1 MDQLAAMRI
10 FRRVVESGGFSAAAD
25 ALDISHTVVSRQV
38 RQLEELLGAQLLNR
52 TTRRFSLTEVGQ
64 LYYQRCIDIIDQV
77 EDAARVVSHHHA
89 RPAGV
94 LRINAPMVFGTL
106 EMPNWLPQFMQA
118 YPELKVDLVCN
129 DRFVDLI
136 SEEFDV
142 GLRITRALPDSTLV
156 AKRLAVSDMALVAT
170 PAYLEKHG
178 TPREPKDLQQHNFL
192 AYSLALQTTELVFTG
207 PDGREQMVSLSG
219 NVQANTGL
227 IVCAA
232 ARAGMGI
239 TASATFVVHEDL
251 RRGALVEVLP
261 EYRLQSRDLYVL
273 YPQNHHLSP
282 KVRAFVDF
290 LTDYYA
296 TPRWPV

>member
-118 YPELKVDLVCN
+118 YPELKVDVVCN

-156 AKRLAVSDMALVAT
+156 AKRLTVSDMALVAT

-192 AYSLALQTTELVFTG
+192 AYSLALQTTELV
-207 PDGREQMVSLSG
+207 
-219 NVQANTGL
+219 
-227 IVCAA
+227 
-232 ARAGMGI
+232 
-239 TASATFVVHEDL
+239 
-251 RRGALVEVLP
+251 
-261 EYRLQSRDLYVL
+261 
-273 YPQNHHLSP
+273 
-282 KVRAFVDF
+282 
-290 LTDYYA
+290 
-296 TPRWPV
+296 

>member
-1 MDQLAAMRI
+1 MDQLTAMRI

-38 RQLEELLGAQLLNR
+38 RQLEEMLGAQLLNR

-77 EDAARVVSHHHA
+77 EDATRIVSHHQA
-89 RPAGV
+89 RPAGI

-106 EMPNWLPQFMQA
+106 EVPNWLPQFMQA

-142 GLRITRALPDSTLV
+142 GLRITRSLPDSTLV
-156 AKRLAVSDMALVAT
+156 AKRLATSEMALVAS
-170 PAYLEKHG
+170 PDYLKKHG
-178 TPREPKDLQQHNFL
+178 MPREPADLLKHNYL
-192 AYSLALQTTELVFTG
+192 AYSLALQTTELVFAG
-207 PDGREQMVSLSG
+207 PDGVEQKVGLSG

-232 ARAGMGI
+232 ARAGMGM

-251 RRGALVEVLP
+251 KRGDLVEVLP

-273 YPQNHHLSP
+273 YPQNHHLAP
-282 KVRAFVDF
+282 KVRAFVNF
-290 LTDYYA
+290 LADYYA
-296 TPRWPV
+296 TPRWEY